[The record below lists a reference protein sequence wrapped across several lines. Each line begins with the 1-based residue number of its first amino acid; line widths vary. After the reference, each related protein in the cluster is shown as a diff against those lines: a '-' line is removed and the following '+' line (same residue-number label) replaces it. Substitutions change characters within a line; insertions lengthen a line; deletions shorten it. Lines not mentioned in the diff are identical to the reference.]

1 MRDSFISRK
10 FWSMSPNYLL
20 LFFVCAE
27 RGGALAGVRR
37 KASET

>member
-20 LFFVCAE
+20 FCVCAE